1 MAWVVK
7 SWETSSQPNENKE
20 FVRIT
25 GRQEGVISWLLS
37 LFSIDPTVS
46 ITVTKKNFRFESRT
60 FWGHIKRTIPV
71 SRISEIQSGF
81 QRPWLAPIIFGLIG
95 VLIFFTM
102 FPALFNGEISAAFGR
117 VFIAVIFFG
126 IAYLIYR
133 LNRYFVIGVFGFGGT
148 LVGAVFKPS
157 FIEGQKI
164 DADAAER
171 VGVIIQALVDIKT

>member
-7 SWETSSQPNENKE
+7 SWEASPQPNANGE

-25 GRQEGVISWLLS
+25 GRQEGIISWLMS
-37 LFSIDPTVS
+37 LVGIDPTVS

-60 FWGHIKRTIPV
+60 FWGHIRRTIPV
-71 SRISEIQSGF
+71 SRISEIQDGF

-95 VLIFFTM
+95 LLIFLFM
-102 FPALFNGEISAAFGR
+102 FPLLFDGEVLSAFGC
-117 VFIAVIFFG
+117 VFLAIIFFG

-148 LVGAVFKPS
+148 LVGATFKPS

-171 VGVIIQALVDIKT
+171 VGVIIQALVDLKT